1 MLIEEIVKGTAI
13 NENNYKKGKALF
25 EGNNISGFNYNSIP
39 NTNISLFFGSVYD
52 PETNKTH
59 IVSMDLRNKKINYH
73 KCSCNHSDD
82 IFCPHLIAFCFLVNQ
97 KINTA
102 NNLKDEQIVDNLIKS
117 ISKADKNF
125 NIDFKNDLKPIITV
139 NNNSIELELKIG
151 NKKYYTVKNI
161 ATLLNDID
169 NKSTTLYGKSTSINH
184 DINNFNKKSID
195 LYKYLS
201 SLKKMYGGF
210 TSKYSLGTYKYLKL
224 VEYDIDNL
232 FDSLKKYSIDFI
244 FNGEEYSLKYINNF
258 KFIRFNLNKTELSIN
273 KFEDVFFCENKNRL
287 YIFTYEGYSY
297 LELNQNNE
305 FIYNIIKTLRESN
318 GSIVFKESKGQ
329 VLYQKIIP
337 ILKSYFDV
345 RIEDNEIYKFKEFSA
360 NSYLDLEDGII
371 TCKLDMLYDDKLYE
385 EYEKDSFLRDTYK
398 ENVLKNLFLEYGFN
412 FKNGYYYINL
422 EKIVYEF
429 KSFLNQL
436 KELSEVYITDY
447 LKDVDKKIVRN
458 LSLSMS
464 VHFNS
469 NLLEVKFDNN
479 LTKEDITNILF
490 NYRKKKKYY
499 ALNENQIIDL
509 ESEEIK
515 KLDEL
520 YDDLQLDYN
529 ELEYKYY
536 TNSTKL
542 LLLNQYKTDFKI
554 SYSAEC
560 LEFFNKLKNYKN
572 LDYPINERFTD
583 VLKPFQKEGYN
594 FLKLLTEYNF
604 GGILADEMGLGKT
617 IQALSLID
625 NDFYEM
631 PSLIVC
637 PTSLIYN
644 WESEINKFCPNINCV
659 VITGLQTTRRH
670 LISNLKNKDLGII
683 SYETLRMDFEKFKD
697 VKFRFV
703 ILDEAQNIKNFK
715 AQKSLAAK
723 SLNSMIRFALT
734 GTPIENYLSDLWS
747 IFDFILPGY
756 LKEYNEFKNDY
767 EKVIMDEIDKTR
779 GQRLIKKV
787 TPFILRRTKK
797 EVLKDLPEKYESIYY
812 AKMDEEQEK
821 IYNAYHIDIINKL
834 KDNNDYINILQG
846 ITKLRQICAD
856 PNLILEDYHAG
867 STKLEMCV
875 EIVKQY
881 LSNNRK
887 ILIFST
893 FSSMLNNLMI
903 RLNKEGINTLK
914 LTGETKVKERLELVN
929 LFNDSNKFNVFLI
942 SLKAGGVGLNLTS
955 SDCVIHYD
963 PWWNIQAEN
972 QATDRSHRIGQTKN
986 VEVIKLICKN
996 TIEEKIIKLQES
1008 KKELSD
1014 LILENNE
1021 IKKEGLT
1028 NKDLLELLE

>member
-1 MLIEEIVKGTAI
+1 
-13 NENNYKKGKALF
+13 
-25 EGNNISGFNYNSIP
+25 
-39 NTNISLFFGSVYD
+39 
-52 PETNKTH
+52 
-59 IVSMDLRNKKINYH
+59 
-73 KCSCNHSDD
+73 
-82 IFCPHLIAFCFLVNQ
+82 
-97 KINTA
+97 
-102 NNLKDEQIVDNLIKS
+102 
-117 ISKADKNF
+117 
-125 NIDFKNDLKPIITV
+125 
-139 NNNSIELELKIG
+139 
-151 NKKYYTVKNI
+151 
-161 ATLLNDID
+161 
-169 NKSTTLYGKSTSINH
+169 
-184 DINNFNKKSID
+184 
-195 LYKYLS
+195 
-201 SLKKMYGGF
+201 
-210 TSKYSLGTYKYLKL
+210 
-224 VEYDIDNL
+224 
-232 FDSLKKYSIDFI
+232 
-244 FNGEEYSLKYINNF
+244 
-258 KFIRFNLNKTELSIN
+258 
-273 KFEDVFFCENKNRL
+273 
-287 YIFTYEGYSY
+287 
-297 LELNQNNE
+297 
-305 FIYNIIKTLRESN
+305 
-318 GSIVFKESKGQ
+318 
-329 VLYQKIIP
+329 
-337 ILKSYFDV
+337 
-345 RIEDNEIYKFKEFSA
+345 
-360 NSYLDLEDGII
+360 
-371 TCKLDMLYDDKLYE
+371 
-385 EYEKDSFLRDTYK
+385 
-398 ENVLKNLFLEYGFN
+398 
-412 FKNGYYYINL
+412 
-422 EKIVYEF
+422 
-429 KSFLNQL
+429 
-436 KELSEVYITDY
+436 
-447 LKDVDKKIVRN
+447 
-458 LSLSMS
+458 
-464 VHFNS
+464 
-469 NLLEVKFDNN
+469 
-479 LTKEDITNILF
+479 
-490 NYRKKKKYY
+490 
-499 ALNENQIIDL
+499 
-509 ESEEIK
+509 
-515 KLDEL
+515 
-520 YDDLQLDYN
+520 
-529 ELEYKYY
+529 
-536 TNSTKL
+536 
-542 LLLNQYKTDFKI
+542 
-554 SYSAEC
+554 
-560 LEFFNKLKNYKN
+560 
-572 LDYPINERFTD
+572 
-583 VLKPFQKEGYN
+583 
-594 FLKLLTEYNF
+594 
-604 GGILADEMGLGKT
+604 
-617 IQALSLID
+617 
-625 NDFYEM
+625 
-631 PSLIVC
+631 
-637 PTSLIYN
+637 
-644 WESEINKFCPNINCV
+644 
-659 VITGLQTTRRH
+659 
-670 LISNLKNKDLGII
+670 
-683 SYETLRMDFEKFKD
+683 MDFEKFKD